1 MKSPSGREE
10 AEYRAVVAWVRA
22 GALSPLESDR
32 LVRVTP
38 LLQHAKLVFDNE
50 RDAAAWFSMPNQALR
65 GETPLSWLGTDAGVH
80 QVDDVLTRLEF
91 GVYA

>member
-1 MKSPSGREE
+1 MKSPSGREQ

-32 LVRVTP
+32 LVRVSRV
-38 LLQHAKLVFDNE
+38 LQRAKLVFDNE
-50 RDAAAWFSMPNQALR
+50 RDAVAWFSMPNQALG
-65 GETPLSWLGTDAGVH
+65 GETPLSWLDTDARVH
-80 QVDDVLTRLEF
+80 QVDDVLKRLEF